1 MGSAP
6 VVELDRERTRVLA
19 RIVRQRD
26 RVVER
31 MVATIVGEIP
41 QYGSHPDDA
50 MVRDLHDHVAA
61 NVDLFLRVA
70 KDDRAPTTAELV
82 FIRQAVEA
90 RIAQGFPIDQV
101 LHAFRIGQRVLWE
114 TIMSEARTLGA
125 GAEAAL
131 SLALPAMQYT
141 DAASSEFT
149 ERYVRLEQELR
160 ASADRASSEIVSS
173 LSEGRWP
180 HDRAVAAL
188 QAPFPLH
195 AEQAYMAAIVLGA
208 PEDRMDDARR
218 QAMALAE
225 LGPFEGCVAQLSGR
239 ELIVILAVRANA
251 RQVAHSVAETKLR
264 AVCERS
270 VTRARIG
277 IGGLATGIA
286 EVAASRH
293 EATVASRQADDGESI
308 AVPSLSLVERAALAT
323 SALDAPERLVP
334 ERLRAFVHSDLDGD
348 ATLITTA
355 ETYVECDLNT
365 SDTAKLLFLH
375 PNTVRYRLG
384 RVGELAGVDVRS
396 PGEMFELVAAARII
410 RAARRRA
417 SRAH

>member
-1 MGSAP
+1 MGTAA
-6 VVELDRERTRVLA
+6 VVGLDRERTRVLA
-19 RIVRQRD
+19 RIARERD
-26 RVVER
+26 RVVDR

-50 MVRDLHDHVAA
+50 MVRDLHDHVVA

-70 KDDRAPTTAELV
+70 KDDRAPSAAELV
-82 FIRQAVEA
+82 FIRRAVEA

-114 TIMSEARTLGA
+114 TIMSEARSLGA

-173 LSEGRWP
+173 LSEGHWP
-180 HDRAVAAL
+180 HDRSVAAL

-195 AEQAYMAAIVLGA
+195 AGQAYLVAVVLGTL
-208 PEDRMDDARR
+208 EDGMDEVRR
-218 QAMALAE
+218 QAVALGA
-225 LGPFEGCVAQLSGR
+225 LSPFAGCVAQLSGP
-239 ELIVILAVRANA
+239 ELVVILAVRRGATE
-251 RQVAHSVAETKLR
+251 VAHSVAATKLR
-264 AVCERS
+264 TACERS
-270 VTRARIG
+270 VPHARIG
-277 IGGLATGIA
+277 IGGAATGIG
-286 EVAASRH
+286 EVGASRH
-293 EATVASRQADDGESI
+293 EAAVASRQAEAGDSI
-308 AVPSLSLVERAALAT
+308 VVPALPLVERAALAT
-323 SALDAPERLVP
+323 SALNAPERLVP
-334 ERLRAFVHSDLDGD
+334 ERLRAFLHSDLDGD
-348 ATLITTA
+348 STLVTTA

-365 SDTAKLLFLH
+365 SRTARLLFLH

-384 RVGELAGVDVRS
+384 RVGELAGLDVRS
-396 PGEMFELVAAARII
+396 PGEMFELVAALRII
-410 RAARRRA
+410 RAARRRVA
-417 SRAH
+417 RSQ